1 MTQNITKLSDNLSQ
15 PIKNIYRFVNVA
27 SALMLIG
34 VITMI
39 CANFYKS
46 TVSVYFFSVSAILTL
61 ICLGFLIYAHMQVL
75 QKFNVLFQENQES
88 VDTLQKIAINL
99 TKTASTIQSFS
110 SRNAQQVSD
119 ILDTT
124 IPLLA
129 NIPLVGKK
137 IDNTGLSRLQNL
149 SKTVMNVSTQAATVI
164 QDVEQALVNAD
175 IKELKTYP
183 QKLQELNQSLRN
195 PLVTR
200 SQC

>member
-15 PIKNIYRFVNVA
+15 PIKNIYRLVNMA

-61 ICLGFLIYAHMQVL
+61 TCLGFFIYAHMHIL
-75 QKFNVLFQENQES
+75 QKFNILFQENQES
-88 VDTLQKIAINL
+88 VDTLQNLAIDL

-110 SRNAQQVSD
+110 SKNAQQVSD

-129 NIPLVGKK
+129 NIPFVGKK

-200 SQC
+200 SQ

>member
-1 MTQNITKLSDNLSQ
+1 MEKNITKLSDNLSQ
-15 PIKNIYRFVNVA
+15 PLKNIYRLLMLA

-46 TVSVYFFSVSAILTL
+46 TVSAYLFSVSAFFTL
-61 ICLGFLIYAHMQVL
+61 ICLGFFIYANLQVL
-75 QKFNVLFQENQES
+75 QKFNILFTENQEAI
-88 VDTLQKIAINL
+88 DTLQNIAIDL
-99 TKTASTIQSFS
+99 TKTASAIQSFS

-119 ILDTT
+119 ILDST

-129 NIPLVGKK
+129 TIPLVGKR
-137 IDNTGLSRLQNL
+137 IDNTGLSKLQNL
-149 SKTVMNVSTQAATVI
+149 SKTVINVSTQAATVI

-183 QKLQELNQSLRN
+183 QKLQQTNQSLRI
-195 PLVTR
+195 LLTKT
-200 SQC
+200 S